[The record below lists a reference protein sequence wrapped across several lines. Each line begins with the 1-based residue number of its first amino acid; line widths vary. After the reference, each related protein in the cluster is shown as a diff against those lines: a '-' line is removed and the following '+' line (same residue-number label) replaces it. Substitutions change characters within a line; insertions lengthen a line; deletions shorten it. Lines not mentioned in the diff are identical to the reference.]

1 MKKKIVSAVV
11 GTAMVCSFAGSA
23 FANAAQGNAP
33 VSTSVPLGGKITPTD
48 GNYYVT
54 LDQKTKEFL
63 NTFTKSGVAK
73 ELSEQDGRI
82 IMLHDDINYLKST
95 YGLTD
100 EYISL
105 LNRLVDQA
113 NQKMSKASMSGTF
126 LEMAPRNSVSS
137 VTPNLHVSDWKIYFN
152 QDDIQQ
158 YLFVAAGVGVPAF
171 IIALEGISLILGP
184 AGPIITTILTI
195 AGYSGMANLCYLVL
209 QSKYNNQK
217 GVYFGISWNGVFP
230 NLTQGTW

>member
-1 MKKKIVSAVV
+1 MKKKIVSAIVS
-11 GTAMVCSFAGSA
+11 AALVCSFSGSA
-23 FANAAQGNAP
+23 LAATPNNAP
-33 VSTSVPLGGKITPTD
+33 VSTSVPLGGKITPTE

-63 NTFTKSGVAK
+63 DTFTKSGVAK

-105 LNRLVDQA
+105 LNRLVGQA

-158 YLFVAAGVGVPAF
+158 YLFVAAGIGVPAF
-171 IIALEGISLILGP
+171 IVALEGISLILGP

>member
-1 MKKKIVSAVV
+1 ML
-11 GTAMVCSFAGSA
+11 
-23 FANAAQGNAP
+23 P
-33 VSTSVPLGGKITPTD
+33 
-48 GNYYVT
+48 
-54 LDQKTKEFL
+54 
-63 NTFTKSGVAK
+63 TFTKSGVAK
-73 ELSEQDGRI
+73 EFSEQDGKI
-82 IMLHDDINYLKST
+82 IILHDNTEYLKSA

-100 EYISL
+100 EYVSFL
-105 LNRLVDQA
+105 RRLVNNA
-113 NQKMSKASMSGTF
+113 NQKNVLSKTPVSGST
-126 LEMAPRNSVSS
+126 LAVVKNNVSTIS
-137 VTPNLHVSDWKIYFN
+137 PNLHVSDWKIYFN

-158 YLFVAAGVGVPAF
+158 YLFVAAGIGVPAF

-217 GVYFGISWNGVFP
+217 GVYFGITWNGIFP